1 VSQSTVADG
10 PAANAACRLTA
21 GGVCWQVPATH
32 RDLLFGPDGLR
43 LEEWLGD
50 GRAQVVKHGPHRT
63 VYRLTLPGLDCYLK
77 HYRLPDAR
85 AWVRELVRPSKA
97 RMEYDRALAV
107 AARGV
112 PTVTPLALGE
122 SCQGAGPADSFL
134 VTHTLADTVPL
145 HHFVEVLF
153 PGLPPGRQT
162 AVRQQLAVALGE
174 FLARLHDAG
183 IVHNDL
189 HAGNILVRLDPDD
202 RPFLYLIDLHAVRLL
217 GRPLGWPTARAN
229 LILFNRWFSLRAN
242 RADRLRCWHAYHR
255 CRQAFPRAA
264 QPRELACELEARTWR
279 SNLRFWKS
287 RDRRC
292 LVSNRYYQRVRKG
305 GVSGYRV
312 TDLDAAALAALLA
325 DPDEPFRRPGVRLL
339 KDSRSST
346 VAELE
351 MPVRGELRRVIYK
364 RFRVTSWSDPW
375 TALVRQPPALRS
387 WVRGHGLR
395 ERCLPTPR
403 PLAVL
408 HRRRH
413 GLVREG
419 YLLTEKIDNAVDL
432 CRFVASL
439 AALPEPRRRTVLRQS
454 LDRVARLV
462 RDLHRCALS
471 QRDLKAANILVS
483 GGASSKQGQS
493 PAVATP
499 GLPGTDYFWLID
511 LVGVTRHR
519 ELSHR
524 RRVQNLARLH
534 ASFVRDPAL
543 TRTDKL
549 RFLRVY
555 LQWGL
560 FGREQWKSWW
570 RAVELATDKKVA
582 RNVRN
587 GRPLA

>member
-1 VSQSTVADG
+1 
-10 PAANAACRLTA
+10 
-21 GGVCWQVPATH
+21 
-32 RDLLFGPDGLR
+32 LLFGPEGLR

-50 GRAQVVKHGPHRT
+50 GRARVIKHGPHRT
-63 VYRLTLPGLDCYLK
+63 VYRLTLPGLDCHLK

-97 RMEYDRALAV
+97 RMEYERALAV

-112 PTVTPLALGE
+112 ATITPLALGE
-122 SCQGAGPADSFL
+122 SCQGVGPADSFL
-134 VTHTLADTVPL
+134 VTHTLADAVPL
-145 HHFVEVLF
+145 GEFVEVAF
-153 PGLPPGRQT
+153 PALPPSRQT
-162 AVRQQLAVALGE
+162 AVRQELAGALGE

-217 GRPLGWPTARAN
+217 GRPLGWPAARAN
-229 LILFNRWFSLRAN
+229 LILFNRWFTLRAS
-242 RADRLRCWHAYHR
+242 RADRLRCWHSYRR
-255 CRQAFPRAA
+255 CRQALPGA
-264 QPRELACELEARTWR
+264 QDWRELACELEACTWR
-279 SNLRFWKS
+279 SNLRFWKN

-292 LVSNRYYQRVRKG
+292 LVSNRYYQRVRAA
-305 GVSGYRV
+305 GVTGYRV
-312 TDLDAAALAALLA
+312 TDLDAAAVASLLA
-325 DPDEPFRRPGVRLL
+325 DPDEPFCRPGVRLL

-364 RFRVTSWSDPW
+364 RFRVTSWTDPW

-419 YLLTEKIDNAVDL
+419 YLLTEKIDNVVDL
-432 CRFVASL
+432 RGFVDALGSLPAACRRA
-439 AALPEPRRRTVLRQS
+439 VLRRS
-454 LDRVARLV
+454 IDRVARLV

-483 GGASSKQGQS
+483 G
-493 PAVATP
+493 
-499 GLPGTDYFWLID
+499 DRFWLID

-519 ELSHR
+519 KLSRR

-534 ASFVRDPAL
+534 ASFVGHPAL

-560 FGREQWKSWW
+560 FGRDQWKSWW
-570 RAVELATDKKVA
+570 RAVEQATDQKVA
-582 RNVRN
+582 RNARS